1 LILILKKERKNM
13 SFAELTA
20 IGNIGKVPEVR
31 YSPDGREF
39 CHFSVAVNEGTGKK
53 DKEGKTIKEATWYNV
68 TCTNSLV
75 NLATSY
81 LKKGDSVFV
90 RGKLKVRKYNGANGM
105 DISLDLFATTIQLIP
120 NSRANDNEHDHSQDS
135 GVEPDVDNTDFN
147 PQQYEQELAQA
158 AISKTGNSGSSTS
171 TNPSTSLNNKAT
183 VAAAEP
189 KAK

>member
-1 LILILKKERKNM
+1 M

-53 DKEGKTIKEATWYNV
+53 DKEGKTIKETTWYNV

-90 RGKLKVRKYNGANGM
+90 RGKLKVRKYSGSNGM
-105 DISLDLFATTIQLIP
+105 DISLDLFATTIQLMQ
-120 NSRANDNEHDHSQDS
+120 NSRANDNEHDHSYDS
-135 GVEPDVDNTDFN
+135 SVDADVDNTDFN
-147 PQQYEQELAQA
+147 PQQYEQEIAQA
-158 AISKTGNSGSSTS
+158 ASAKASNPNTTSNNASTS
-171 TNPSTSLNNKAT
+171 DTTNNRAT
-183 VAAAEP
+183 TAP